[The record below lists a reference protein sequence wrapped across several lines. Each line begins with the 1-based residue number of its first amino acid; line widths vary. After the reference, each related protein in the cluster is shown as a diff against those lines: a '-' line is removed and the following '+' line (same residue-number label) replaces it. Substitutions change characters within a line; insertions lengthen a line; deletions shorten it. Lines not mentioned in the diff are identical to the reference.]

1 MRIAH
6 PIPAL
11 CLSLLFFPAVCQA
24 LVTVTNMRMWQA
36 PDHTRLVFDL
46 SDPLEHRVFALEG
59 PDRLVI
65 DMDNARLRGPLP
77 SLDYENTF
85 LHRVRSGRPEA
96 NTLRIVLD
104 LRRKLRPRSFVL
116 KPNKVYG
123 HRLVVDL
130 HDPSFKGS
138 GPSAPTPAPR
148 RGDLL
153 VAVDAG
159 HGGEDFGASG
169 PGKTREKD
177 VVMAIARLLK
187 REIDATPGMRAV
199 LIRDGDYYISLQ
211 DRVRKSRSL
220 GADLFVSIHADAFPQ
235 RKVRGSSVYALSQ
248 RGATSAQA
256 RFLAEKEN
264 AADLFG
270 GVSLSDKD
278 DLLAAV
284 LLDLSI
290 TQTISDSLVFGADVL
305 KELGGVGHVHI
316 PRVEQAGFAVLK
328 APDVPSILVE
338 TAFISNP
345 AEERLLRSPAFQQRM
360 ADAVAKGVRRF
371 VARGKVL
378 KAQVADERRH
388 VVQPGDTLSAIARR
402 YNVGLVELR
411 DANRLNGSLL
421 RVGQK
426 LLIPAVE
433 GLADVNG

>member
-1 MRIAH
+1 MSMAH
-6 PIPAL
+6 SFRTL
-11 CLSLLFFPAVCQA
+11 FLSLLLFPAVSHA
-24 LVTVTNMRMWQA
+24 VVTVTNMRMWQA

-46 SDPLEHRVFALEG
+46 SGPLEHRLFALED

-65 DMDNARLRGPLP
+65 DMDKARLRGTLP
-77 SLDYENTF
+77 QLDYEGTF
-85 LHRVRSGRPEA
+85 LQRVRSGRPEA
-96 NTLRIVLD
+96 DTLRIVLD

-130 HDPSFKGS
+130 YDPALASS
-138 GPSAPTPAPR
+138 GPSVPAPEPR
-148 RGDLL
+148 RSGLL

-169 PGKTREKD
+169 AGKTREKD
-177 VVMAIARLLK
+177 VVLAIARDVK
-187 REIDATPGMRAV
+187 RQIDATPGMRAL

-211 DRVRKSRSL
+211 DRVRKARAH

-270 GVSLSDKD
+270 GVSLGDKD

-290 TQTISDSLVFGADVL
+290 TQTISDSLIFGADVL

-345 AEERLLRSPAFQQRM
+345 TEERMLRNPASQKRI
-360 ADAVAKGVRRF
+360 ATAIAKGITRF
-371 VARGKVL
+371 VARGKIQRL
-378 KAQVADERRH
+378 QTAAERRH
-388 VVQPGDTLSAIARR
+388 VVQPGDTLTGIARR
-402 YNVGLVELR
+402 YDVSLNALRRANGL
-411 DANRLNGSLL
+411 DGSLL

-426 LLIPAVE
+426 LLIPAVN
-433 GLADVNG
+433 GIADVNG

>member
-1 MRIAH
+1 
-6 PIPAL
+6 
-11 CLSLLFFPAVCQA
+11 
-24 LVTVTNMRMWQA
+24 
-36 PDHTRLVFDL
+36 
-46 SDPLEHRVFALEG
+46 
-59 PDRLVI
+59 
-65 DMDNARLRGPLP
+65 
-77 SLDYENTF
+77 
-85 LHRVRSGRPEA
+85 
-96 NTLRIVLD
+96 
-104 LRRKLRPRSFVL
+104 
-116 KPNKVYG
+116 
-123 HRLVVDL
+123 
-130 HDPSFKGS
+130 
-138 GPSAPTPAPR
+138 
-148 RGDLL
+148 

-169 PGKTREKD
+169 AGKTREKD
-177 VVMAIARLLK
+177 VVLAIARDVK
-187 REIDATPGMRAV
+187 RQIDATPGMRAL

-211 DRVRKSRSL
+211 DRVRKARAH

-270 GVSLSDKD
+270 GVSLGDKD

-290 TQTISDSLVFGADVL
+290 TQTISDSLIFGADVL

-345 AEERLLRSPAFQQRM
+345 TEERMLRNPASQKRI
-360 ADAVAKGVRRF
+360 ATAIAKGITRF
-371 VARGKVL
+371 VARGKIQRL
-378 KAQVADERRH
+378 QTAAERRH
-388 VVQPGDTLSAIARR
+388 VVQPGDTLTGIARR
-402 YNVGLVELR
+402 YDVSLNALRRANGL
-411 DANRLNGSLL
+411 DGSLL

-426 LLIPAVE
+426 LLIPAVN
-433 GLADVNG
+433 GIADVNG